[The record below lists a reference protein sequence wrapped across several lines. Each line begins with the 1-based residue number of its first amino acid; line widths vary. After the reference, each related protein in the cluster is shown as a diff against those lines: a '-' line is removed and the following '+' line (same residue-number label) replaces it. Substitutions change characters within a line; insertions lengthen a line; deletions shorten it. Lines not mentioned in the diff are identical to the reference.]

1 MMITKQGYWYRL
13 LLAITI
19 LSGHVKAEK
28 QKRQI
33 FREQVLPALGGKI
46 PEEAFKTDRLALNR
60 LNKEG
65 ITVPDGII
73 LDARHVHK
81 HPHFDQRMPEIIKVY
96 LTSDGRYIPPEGRAH
111 YNHPKTVDTTYIIRK
126 PFMYT
131 NYQTSNNFENIKLR
145 SYPKPQI
152 YSNYRQFV
160 PIVPPIKPG
169 IYKPIVTPLILPADK
184 DLFDLSNWRMGY
196 DWDTVYEPFDDYF
209 VNNIALFN
217 SHQVNVLYYTNSYFY
232 RITILS
238 SIKKISILCV

>member
-1 MMITKQGYWYRL
+1 
-13 LLAITI
+13 
-19 LSGHVKAEK
+19 
-28 QKRQI
+28 
-33 FREQVLPALGGKI
+33 
-46 PEEAFKTDRLALNR
+46 
-60 LNKEG
+60 
-65 ITVPDGII
+65 
-73 LDARHVHK
+73 
-81 HPHFDQRMPEIIKVY
+81 
-96 LTSDGRYIPPEGRAH
+96 
-111 YNHPKTVDTTYIIRK
+111 
-126 PFMYT
+126 MYT